1 MAHELE
7 INSSRNTHS
16 FFSRKEVAWHGL
28 GQVIQEAVSPEEALK
43 LANLDYTVEL
53 KPIWAN
59 FIPDGCIARGNEP
72 YLELYEKNTNLFK
85 GELQKRGVLIPTHK
99 SVCRM
104 DNYQSIGV
112 VGNKYTPVQNIES
125 LNFIYNLLKLNPNIK
140 ERNDIIIETAG
151 VLGIGERIF
160 VTAKLPKG
168 FTVGEEKEG
177 TELYIV
183 FTNSHDG
190 KSSLTALITPVR
202 VVCNNTLSAA
212 LGNNKSKVS
221 FMHTANIHNSM
232 REGASL
238 LNLAYTNFEKN
249 QELYNALSHIKVDVN
264 MIDEL
269 ICRAMLNDNQLLQV
283 SKVGLSNTSIDII
296 STRTRNVMLDMREYV
311 DMGCGQETN
320 RGTAYWAY
328 MGINSY
334 INNGTTF
341 KDSNNKFDNLLGGTA
356 SKLDSKVLETVKQ
369 LL

>member
-125 LNFIYNLLKLNPNIK
+125 LNFIYNLLKNRGNKKVAILYNKELDYSAGLNAAFKTEAKKRIPN
-140 ERNDIIIETAG
+140 
-151 VLGIGERIF
+151 VW
-160 VTAKLPKG
+160 
-168 FTVGEEKEG
+168 
-177 TELYIV
+177 
-183 FTNSHDG
+183 
-190 KSSLTALITPVR
+190 
-202 VVCNNTLSAA
+202 
-212 LGNNKSKVS
+212 
-221 FMHTANIHNSM
+221 
-232 REGASL
+232 
-238 LNLAYTNFEKN
+238 LNL
-249 QELYNALSHIKVDVN
+249 L
-264 MIDEL
+264 
-269 ICRAMLNDNQLLQV
+269 
-283 SKVGLSNTSIDII
+283 
-296 STRTRNVMLDMREYV
+296 
-311 DMGCGQETN
+311 
-320 RGTAYWAY
+320 
-328 MGINSY
+328 
-334 INNGTTF
+334 
-341 KDSNNKFDNLLGGTA
+341 
-356 SKLDSKVLETVKQ
+356 
-369 LL
+369 